1 MSIESIMPSNH
12 LILCCSLLL
21 LPSIFPNIR
30 VLSKELALRIRWT
43 KYWSVSF
50 SISTSN
56 EHSGLISFK
65 SDWFDLSAIQETLK
79 SLYQHHNSEATIF
92 QHSAFFMVQ
101 LSHPYTTTG
110 KTTALTRWTF
120 VSKVMSLLNILSRF
134 VIAFFPR
141 SKCLLISWLQS
152 PSTVILKPKKIK
164 YSHFTTETVKHMEV
178 AQIEQAWNPAPFMM
192 SH

>member
-1 MSIESIMPSNH
+1 
-12 LILCCSLLL
+12 
-21 LPSIFPNIR
+21 
-30 VLSKELALRIRWT
+30 
-43 KYWSVSF
+43 
-50 SISTSN
+50 
-56 EHSGLISFK
+56 
-65 SDWFDLSAIQETLK
+65 
-79 SLYQHHNSEATIF
+79 
-92 QHSAFFMVQ
+92 MVQ

-120 VSKVMSLLNILSRF
+120 VSNVMSLLNILSRF

-178 AQIEQAWNPAPFMM
+178 AQIEQAGNPAPFMT
-192 SH
+192 SHSTVLSNKYLKLPSLKGEVIHTFLLSTVSPGTSLVVQWLRSYFAMQGTTQVWSLVGELRLHMLLSN